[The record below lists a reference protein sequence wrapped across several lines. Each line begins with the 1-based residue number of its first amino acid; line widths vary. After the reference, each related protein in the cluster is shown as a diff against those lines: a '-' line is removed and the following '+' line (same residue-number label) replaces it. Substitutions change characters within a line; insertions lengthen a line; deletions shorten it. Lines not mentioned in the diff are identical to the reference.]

1 MVTSHS
7 FVRTAV
13 QTLPMSNPVTG
24 VQNFV
29 SLGGGSNG
37 FRLSDLPNYTEF
49 VNLFDQYKIQKID
62 LQFIPSW
69 EGSNKST
76 SALADVCLPTLV
88 TVEDHNDS
96 ALLTSRADYQQYKTY
111 KETILTAQ
119 RPITITVRPKP
130 AMAIFGGGVF
140 SSYAQPNDGIWLDTG
155 SYTVDHYGLKWS
167 VIWPLAGTGLAAG
180 FLTVIAKYH
189 LQMRDTR

>member
-1 MVTSHS
+1 
-7 FVRTAV
+7 
-13 QTLPMSNPVTG
+13 MSNPVTG

-37 FRLSDLPNYTEF
+37 FRLVDLPNYSEF
-49 VNLFDQYKIQKID
+49 INLFDQYRIVKID

-76 SALADVCLPTLV
+76 SALADTCLPTLV

-96 ALLTSRADYQQYKTY
+96 NLLTSRADYQQYRTY
-111 KETILTAQ
+111 RETILSAQ
-119 RPITITVRPKP
+119 RPVTITVKPQP
-130 AMAIFGGGVF
+130 AMAVFGGGVF
-140 SSYAQPNDGIWLDTG
+140 SSYAQPGDAVWLDTA
-155 SYTVDHYGLKWS
+155 SYTVDHYGLKWA
-167 VIWPLAGTGLAAG
+167 VIWPLAGTGVAAG
-180 FLTVIAKYH
+180 FLTVIAKYT